1 MRWLSVGVSWMGGCL
16 LDGVAQ
22 CGCLLGGVSVGVAQF
37 GCLLGGV
44 STDIFYL

>member
-1 MRWLSVGVSWMGGCL
+1 MGWLSVGVSWMGGCL
-16 LDGVAQ
+16 LGGVAQ